1 MLIWR
6 ECGWRVL
13 INDHC
18 FDVWSRKYVFS
29 DTDNSH
35 DYNLQRM
42 EHDIVLT
49 YMNNRD
55 KLIEAYDF
63 KNLVQVSSSNI

>member
-13 INDHC
+13 INAQS

-35 DYNLQRM
+35 DYNLQHM
-42 EHDIVLT
+42 MHDIVLA

-63 KNLVQVSSSNI
+63 KNLVQVSSSDI